1 MKFKRT
7 FHVFVDNFSIV
18 YKQLLFRLITTALSG
33 IICVLGVY
41 PFIKE
46 LVNSPQLNSLIDGL
60 RTFALSFLNGEVN
73 SLSEISLKVQ
83 QAYADFMQLLQTN
96 LTQIVL
102 SGLLLLLIHVI
113 SRWFEGICNYAT
125 AAVINDKMA
134 LRAKQPFLVTMIRT
148 LKESTVYNAIYVP
161 LSIVYDLAV
170 GVGMFFLLFYLLSS
184 VIYFF
189 VSLFL
194 FVTIVLVSVIIKM
207 TFTCDWL
214 PALIRGKKGQLG
226 SLKYTFSQK
235 GKGTLNVASN
245 FVVIVLLIF
254 AVNVAAAVFTLGAGL
269 LITIPASYVLIIG
282 FEFVNYYDREGL
294 KYFLDDNAI
303 VCTAKEKPKTKEDF
317 FRGE

>member
-41 PFIKE
+41 PFINE

-102 SGLLLLLIHVI
+102 GGLLLLLIHVI

-161 LSIVYDLAV
+161 LSIIYDLAV

-235 GKGTLNVASN
+235 GKGTMNVASN
-245 FVVIVLLIF
+245 FVAIVLLIF

>member
-41 PFIKE
+41 PFINE

-102 SGLLLLLIHVI
+102 GGLLLLLIHVI
-113 SRWFEGICNYAT
+113 SRWFTGIGNYAT

-161 LSIVYDLAV
+161 LSIIYDLAV

-235 GKGTLNVASN
+235 GKGTMNVASN

-294 KYFLDDNAI
+294 KYFLDDNTI

>member
-41 PFIKE
+41 PFINE

-102 SGLLLLLIHVI
+102 GGLLLLLIHVI

-161 LSIVYDLAV
+161 LSIIYDLAV

-194 FVTIVLVSVIIKM
+194 FVTIVLISVIIKM

-235 GKGTLNVASN
+235 GKGTMNVASN

-294 KYFLDDNAI
+294 KYFLDDNTI

>member
-41 PFIKE
+41 PFINE

-102 SGLLLLLIHVI
+102 GGLLLLLIHVI

-161 LSIVYDLAV
+161 LSIIYDLAV

-235 GKGTLNVASN
+235 GKGTMNVASN

-294 KYFLDDNAI
+294 KYFLDDNTI
-303 VCTAKEKPKTKEDF
+303 VCTDKEKPKTKEDF

>member
-41 PFIKE
+41 PFINE

-102 SGLLLLLIHVI
+102 GGLLLLLIHVI

-161 LSIVYDLAV
+161 LSIIYDLAV

-235 GKGTLNVASN
+235 GKGTMNVASN

-294 KYFLDDNAI
+294 KYFLDDNTI

>member
-18 YKQLLFRLITTALSG
+18 YKQLLFRLITTVLSG

-41 PFIKE
+41 PFINE

-102 SGLLLLLIHVI
+102 GGLLLLLIHVI

-161 LSIVYDLAV
+161 LSIIYDLAV

-235 GKGTLNVASN
+235 GKGTMNVASN

-294 KYFLDDNAI
+294 KYFLDDNTI

>member
-41 PFIKE
+41 PFINE

-102 SGLLLLLIHVI
+102 GGLLLLLIHVI

-161 LSIVYDLAV
+161 LSIIYDLAV

-235 GKGTLNVASN
+235 GKGTMNVASN
-245 FVVIVLLIF
+245 FVAIVLLIF

-282 FEFVNYYDREGL
+282 FEFVNYYEREGL

-303 VCTAKEKPKTKEDF
+303 VCTDKEKPKTKEDF

>member
-41 PFIKE
+41 PFINE

-83 QAYADFMQLLQTN
+83 QAYADFM
-96 LTQIVL
+96 
-102 SGLLLLLIHVI
+102 LLLLLIHVI

-161 LSIVYDLAV
+161 LSIIYDLAV

-235 GKGTLNVASN
+235 GKGTMNVASN

-294 KYFLDDNAI
+294 KYFLDDNTI
-303 VCTAKEKPKTKEDF
+303 VCTDKEKPKTKEDF

>member
-1 MKFKRT
+1 
-7 FHVFVDNFSIV
+7 
-18 YKQLLFRLITTALSG
+18 
-33 IICVLGVY
+33 
-41 PFIKE
+41 
-46 LVNSPQLNSLIDGL
+46 
-60 RTFALSFLNGEVN
+60 
-73 SLSEISLKVQ
+73 
-83 QAYADFMQLLQTN
+83 MQLLQTN

-102 SGLLLLLIHVI
+102 GGLLLLLIHVI

-161 LSIVYDLAV
+161 LSIIYDLAV

-235 GKGTLNVASN
+235 GKGTMNVASN

-294 KYFLDDNAI
+294 KYFLDDNTI

>member
-41 PFIKE
+41 PFINE

-102 SGLLLLLIHVI
+102 GGLLLLLIHVI
-113 SRWFEGICNYAT
+113 SRWFDGICNYAT

-235 GKGTLNVASN
+235 GKGTMNVASN

>member
-41 PFIKE
+41 PFINE

-60 RTFALSFLNGEVN
+60 RTFALSYLNGEVN

-102 SGLLLLLIHVI
+102 GGLLLLLIHVI

-161 LSIVYDLAV
+161 LSIIYDLAV

-235 GKGTLNVASN
+235 GKGTMNVASN

-294 KYFLDDNAI
+294 KYFLDDNTI

>member
-41 PFIKE
+41 PFINE

-102 SGLLLLLIHVI
+102 GGLLLLLIHVI

-161 LSIVYDLAV
+161 LSRIYDLAV
-170 GVGMFFLLFYLLSS
+170 GGGMFSLLFSRLSS

-235 GKGTLNVASN
+235 GKGTMNVASN

-294 KYFLDDNAI
+294 KYFLDDNTI

>member
-41 PFIKE
+41 PFINE

-102 SGLLLLLIHVI
+102 GGLLLLLIHVI

-161 LSIVYDLAV
+161 LSIIYDLAV

-235 GKGTLNVASN
+235 GKGTMNVASN

-294 KYFLDDNAI
+294 KYFLDDNTL

>member
-41 PFIKE
+41 PFINE

-102 SGLLLLLIHVI
+102 GGLLLLLIHVI

-161 LSIVYDLAV
+161 LSIIYDLAV

-235 GKGTLNVASN
+235 GKGTMNVASN

>member
-41 PFIKE
+41 PFINE

-102 SGLLLLLIHVI
+102 GGLLLLLIHVI

-161 LSIVYDLAV
+161 LSIIYDLAV

-189 VSLFL
+189 ISLFL

-235 GKGTLNVASN
+235 GKGTMNVASN

-294 KYFLDDNAI
+294 KYFLDDNTI

>member
-18 YKQLLFRLITTALSG
+18 YKQLLFRLITTVLSG

-41 PFIKE
+41 PFINE

-102 SGLLLLLIHVI
+102 GGLLLLLIHVI

-161 LSIVYDLAV
+161 LSIIYDLAV

-235 GKGTLNVASN
+235 GKGTMNVASN

>member
-41 PFIKE
+41 PFINE

-102 SGLLLLLIHVI
+102 GGLLLLLIHVI

-125 AAVINDKMA
+125 AAVINDKRA
-134 LRAKQPFLVTMIRT
+134 LRAKPPFHVTMIRT

-161 LSIVYDLAV
+161 LSIIYDLAV

-235 GKGTLNVASN
+235 GKGTMNVASN

>member
-41 PFIKE
+41 PFINE

-102 SGLLLLLIHVI
+102 GGLLLLLIHVI

-161 LSIVYDLAV
+161 LSIIYDLAV

-235 GKGTLNVASN
+235 GKGTMNVASN
-245 FVVIVLLIF
+245 FVAIVLLIF
-254 AVNVAAAVFTLGAGL
+254 GVNVAAAVFTLGAGL

-294 KYFLDDNAI
+294 KYFLDDNTI

>member
-41 PFIKE
+41 PFINE

-102 SGLLLLLIHVI
+102 GGLLLLLIHII

-161 LSIVYDLAV
+161 LSIIYDLAV

-235 GKGTLNVASN
+235 GKGTMNVASN